1 MPFFRYNWYRQWRRP
16 RKYRAYWR
24 RRKRPHRWPRR
35 RRARKAFRRPRY
47 GRRKT
52 TRRVR
57 RKKKFLKLIQWQP
70 QNIRRCKIIGYEN
83 FISFGQGRQAYN
95 FTQHVL
101 DLCNQNESWGG
112 GFAIAVYSLE
122 YLFEKL
128 QLYRN
133 IWTATNDGY
142 DLCRYLGCKLTV
154 IRHPTCDFILMYNR
168 SPPMTINK
176 LSYPST
182 HPSRLLL
189 QRKVIYVPSLKT
201 KPYGKRTVTKKIAP
215 PKLITNRWFFQEEI
229 AKTPILMLL
238 GSAVDFNS
246 PYLSNNTDNNCIGI
260 NILNP
265 EIFNSV
271 GFDLTSYPTLK
282 KIYYATKSGTTYTM
296 AQITELGYNSK
307 SFFYSPYLQGTTP
320 VYVYKSETTPA
331 LTGITE
337 DKIGPDKDWIPT
349 PLIKQLR
356 YQPNRDT
363 GKDNVIFIDYTTTR
377 EIDIP
382 SNENYKLENL
392 PLWMIVFGFLD
403 YMSKLHYTDNI
414 YTSASVAIK
423 SKFVYGFDFLF
434 DHTKPFLPVS
444 TDFIRGKSDYGSP
457 PILLRKNM
465 WIPVAKH
472 QRSVLNDIA
481 ICGPF
486 IANPP
491 GKGFDLAIKYRFYWK
506 WGGNIMTQKNI
517 IDPSKQSSYP
527 YPRDLLSSIQVKD
540 PKGKAIQTQF
550 HTWEYRRGMLTKQAI
565 KRAMQDTDIEDSC
578 STDSEGHQVKR
589 RRTGE
594 PDICLQESSS
604 ILQAQQSSEEDS
616 CQEEEED
623 STQQHLKLL
632 EQQQQLQLHLLK
644 CIKKL
649 QQKQRYMSLL
659 TGNIN

>member
-1 MPFFRYNWYRQWRRP
+1 MPFFRYNWYRRWRRP
-16 RKYRAYWR
+16 RKYRAYWK
-24 RRKRPHRWPRR
+24 RRKRTYRWPRR
-35 RRARKAFRRPRY
+35 RRPRKTFRRSRY

-57 RKKKFLKLIQWQP
+57 RKKKFLRLIQWQP
-70 QNIRRCKIIGYEN
+70 QNIRKCKIVGFEN

-101 DLCNQNESWGG
+101 DICNQNESWGG
-112 GFAIAVYSLE
+112 GFAVAVYSLE

-133 IWTATNDGY
+133 VWTATNDGY
-142 DLCRYLGCKLTV
+142 DLCRFLGSKITF
-154 IRHPTCDFILMYNR
+154 IRHSICDYIVMYNR
-168 SPPMTINK
+168 SPPMTINR

-189 QRKVIYVPSLKT
+189 QKKTIFIPSLKT
-201 KPYGKRTVTKKIAP
+201 KPYGKRTVTKKIPP
-215 PKLITNRWFFQEEI
+215 PKLITNRWFFQEEV
-229 AKTPILMLL
+229 AKTPILMLV
-238 GSAVDFNS
+238 GSAIDFNS

-260 NILNP
+260 SILNP
-265 EIFNSV
+265 DIFDSV
-271 GFDLTSYPTLK
+271 GFDLTTYPVLK
-282 KIYYATKSGTTYTM
+282 SVYYATKDGTGKTM
-296 AQITELGYNSK
+296 TKITQLGYNSN
-307 SFFYSPYLQGTTP
+307 SYFYPSYLQGTTTVYTNKTNPQSP
-320 VYVYKSETTPA
+320 V
-331 LTGITE
+331 TGVQ
-337 DKIGPDKDWIPT
+337 DSDIGPDKTWVPT

-363 GKDNVIFIDYTTTR
+363 GKDNVIFIDYTTTQKV
-377 EIDIP
+377 DIP

-434 DHTKPFLPVS
+434 DNTKPFVPIS
-444 TDFIRGKSDYGSP
+444 NDFIRGKSDYGAP
-457 PILLRKNM
+457 PVLLRNNM

-481 ICGPF
+481 MCGPF

-491 GKGFDLAIKYRFYWK
+491 GKGFDLSFKYTFYWK

-550 HTWEYRRGMLTKQAI
+550 HTWEYRRGFLTKQAI
-565 KRAMQDTDIEDSC
+565 KRAIQDTDIEDCC
-578 STDSEGHQVKR
+578 STDSEGHPLKR

-594 PDICLQESSS
+594 PDICPQESSN
-604 ILQAQQSSEEDS
+604 ILQAPESSEEGS
-616 CQEEEED
+616 CQEEEEG

-632 EQQQQLQLHLLK
+632 QQQQQLQFHLLK

-659 TGNIN
+659 TGNVD